1 MKFKNFYKNIVKKP
15 KKLSIYGEKLQKSD
29 KLISFKIKK

>member
-1 MKFKNFYKNIVKKP
+1 MKFKNFYKNIVKNT

-29 KLISFKIKK
+29 KLISFKRKE

>member
-1 MKFKNFYKNIVKKP
+1 MKFKNFYKNIVKNT
-15 KKLSIYGEKLQKSD
+15 KKFSIFGEKLQKSD